1 MSPFCVGTISGQG
14 AQGALTASLAAYSG
28 ANPDNTDIL
37 AVDLSESA
45 GVLQPVPAGS
55 AAQGLSLCYV
65 DGELLAYQNEA
76 LTTANVFKF
85 TLPTN
90 TSLIGQTVY
99 FKFQSFN
106 IYGSA
111 TQDISTCTAFLY
123 TVTGLGSQVP
133 FTIQASAAGTLSA
146 NQSVL
151 RYIAAENFFIPAGL
165 TGTVVSEGTAATS
178 MATFTIAKNGTSFG
192 TIAIAPTGA
201 VTLTAASQTNFIAWD
216 VLTLTTPTTSDP
228 TLANVA
234 FGIGAVKM

>member
-14 AQGALTASLAAYSG
+14 TQGTLTASLAAYSG
-28 ANPDNTDIL
+28 ATPTSWRWISQNLPGYCNPCR
-37 AVDLSESA
+37 
-45 GVLQPVPAGS
+45 PVALRNGS
-55 AAQGLSLCYV
+55 APAAHGTGSQFSL
-65 DGELLAYQNEA
+65 
-76 LTTANVFKF
+76 LTNANVFKF
-85 TLPTN
+85 TPPTN

-111 TQDISTCTAFLY
+111 TQDISTCTAFPY
-123 TVTGLGSQVP
+123 TVTEPGSQVP

-178 MATFTIAKNGTSFG
+178 TATFTLAKNGTAFG

-201 VTLTAASQTNFIAWD
+201 VTLTTASQKNFTAGD
-216 VLTLTTPTTSDP
+216 VLTLTAPATPDP
-228 TLANVA
+228 MLANVA
-234 FGIGAVKM
+234 IGIGAVRM

>member
-1 MSPFCVGTISGQG
+1 MPVGG
-14 AQGALTASLAAYSG
+14 
-28 ANPDNTDIL
+28 
-37 AVDLSESA
+37 
-45 GVLQPVPAGS
+45 

-76 LTTANVFKF
+76 LTTANNYNLTGLHRGLYGSSAGAHGSGTQFALLANANVFKF

-90 TSLIGQTVY
+90 TSLIGQVVY

-111 TQDISTCTAFLY
+111 TQDISTCTAFPY
-123 TVTGLGSQVP
+123 TVTGLGGQVP
-133 FTIQASAAGTLSA
+133 FTIQASAPGTLSA

-151 RYIAAENFFIPAGL
+151 RYIATSSFYIPAGL
-165 TGTVVSEGTAATS
+165 TGTVASEGTAATS
-178 MATFTIAKNGTSFG
+178 TATFTLAKNGTAFG
-192 TIAIAPTGA
+192 TIAIAPNGA
-201 VTLTAASQTNFIAWD
+201 VTRTAASQTNFAAGD
-216 VLTLTTPTTSDP
+216 VLTLTAPTTSDP